1 MKTLFINL
9 SLRPDSK
16 VRRIPVGLAYV
27 VTAAKK
33 AGFDFDLIDMDI
45 DYLTY
50 DDLRKILQEKK
61 YDIYAFGAIVSSFK
75 IVKEIAE
82 IIRETNPNATI
93 VAGNSVASSI
103 PETLMEHTEVN
114 IGVMG
119 EADETIV
126 EILHAYKNKIDFKNI
141 KGIFYKN
148 PDGTIQYTEKRP
160 VEKDLDKFGF
170 PEWEIFDVEKYY
182 KYGDLNSNCFAGKEN
197 VNWMP
202 LNTGRGCP
210 YRCTFCYIT
219 VRDDKKRYRRYS
231 KEAIVEE
238 FKRLHYKYD
247 ANFISLWDDLTF
259 PNRLSVKNI
268 VNAILSLDFK
278 ISWNAPIRGDLF
290 RRKDI
295 DLIKAVK
302 ESGCTDLGFS
312 LENADSTI
320 LQAIDK
326 HLDVDKFIEQAQ
338 VLNEVGVTPLT
349 SVIFG
354 YPQETPESIKKT
366 LDVCEEAGVYPS
378 VGFLLALPGTPI
390 YKTIR
395 AEGYIPNEYEYLMK
409 IGDRQDFSLNYT
421 TMSNETFVSEVTNG
435 LQKLAEKQGLKFD
448 NPLKTVHYQKPKKYT
463 TKK

>member
-1 MKTLFINL
+1 MKILFINL
-9 SLRPDSK
+9 SLRPDSQ

-33 AGFDFDLIDMDI
+33 AGFDFDLVDMDI
-45 DYLTY
+45 DYLSY
-50 DDLRKILQEKK
+50 NDLSKILEEKK

-75 IVKEIAE
+75 IVKEISE
-82 IIRETNPNATI
+82 IIRKSNPQATI
-93 VAGNSVASSI
+93 IAGNSVASSI

-126 EILHAYKNKIDFKNI
+126 EILKAFQNKTDLKYVQ
-141 KGIFYKN
+141 GIFYKQE
-148 PDGTIQYTEKRP
+148 DGTVIHTEKRP
-160 VEKDLDKFGF
+160 VEANLDNFGF
-170 PEWEIFDVEKYY
+170 PEWEIFNVEKYY
-182 KYGDLNSNCFAGKEN
+182 KYGDVNSNCFAGKEN

-231 KEAIVEE
+231 KHAIVEE
-238 FKRLHYKYD
+238 LKRLHYKYD
-247 ANFISLWDDLTF
+247 ATFISLWDDLTF
-259 PNRLSVKNI
+259 PNRLGVKNI
-268 VNAILSLDFK
+268 VNAILELDFK
-278 ISWNAPIRGDLF
+278 IAWNAPIRGDLF
-290 RRKDI
+290 RKKDI
-295 DLIKAVK
+295 ELVRKVK

-312 LENADSTI
+312 LENADETI
-320 LQAIDK
+320 LKAIDK
-326 HLDVDKFIEQAQ
+326 HLEVDRFIEQAH

-354 YPQETPESIKKT
+354 YPQETPQSIKKT

-378 VGFLLALPGTPI
+378 CGFLLALPGTPI
-390 YKTIR
+390 YKTLR
-395 AEGYIPNEYEYLMK
+395 ADGYIPNEYEYLMQ

-421 TMSNETFVSEVTNG
+421 TMGNEEFVSEVTKG
-435 LQKLAEKQGLKFD
+435 LRELATKQGLEFD
-448 NPLKTVHYQKPKKYT
+448 NPLKTVHYQKPKKY
-463 TKK
+463 KV